1 MHEMSLTA
9 SMMDIIFEYAR
20 NHHFTS
26 VKAVKLSFGALSCI
40 EPKAL
45 EFAFEVLSKDTLAQ
59 GAQLQYDITP
69 IIVSCLDCGGDSA
82 VEEFPSPCP
91 LCSSNDVVL
100 KGGTEDLRIM
110 EMEVD

>member
-1 MHEMSLTA
+1 MHEMSLTS
-9 SMMDIIFEYAR
+9 SMMDIIFEYVHD
-20 NHHFTS
+20 HHFTK
-26 VKAVKLSFGALSCI
+26 VKLIKLSFGALSCI

-59 GAQLQYDITP
+59 GALIEYDIIP
-69 IIVSCLDCGGDSA
+69 IIVTCLDCGVDSE

-91 LCSSNDVVL
+91 SCQGNDVVL
-100 KGGTEDLRIM
+100 KGGAEDLRIV